1 MSIAGV
7 LHGGLYV
14 SEVKVDVA
22 LDSDELCDGLY
33 ADLEDIISKCEG
45 LLHCKLL
52 VGTLEKTLVGEND
65 K

>member
-1 MSIAGV
+1 MSIACV
-7 LHGGLYV
+7 LHSGLYI

-22 LDSDELCDGLY
+22 LDSDKLCYGLY

-52 VGTLEKTLVGEND
+52 VSTLEKTLIGDND